1 MLEFFYDFALFF
13 LKTFTVSACIIIVC
27 GSILALSVRSKRTH
41 KEEMSVE
48 KLNDRYLELKD
59 GIMEEVLDSHE
70 WKKYVKTQKEEQK
83 EVKEFIKQV
92 ASIKAHNW
100 MHNSIEDKLKA
111 LRDLGKKS
119 NLSDDIIDIAVEAVK
134 TVGEQ

>member
-1 MLEFFYDFALFF
+1 
-13 LKTFTVSACIIIVC
+13 
-27 GSILALSVRSKRTH
+27 
-41 KEEMSVE
+41 
-48 KLNDRYLELKD
+48 
-59 GIMEEVLDSHE
+59 
-70 WKKYVKTQKEEQK
+70 
-83 EVKEFIKQV
+83 
-92 ASIKAHNW
+92 

>member
-1 MLEFFYDFALFF
+1 MKNNGFKGKYIGLDISPDMLKISKKLYPENVYLLGE
-13 LKTFTVSACIIIVC
+13 LKYERA
-27 GSILALSVRSKRTH
+27 
-41 KEEMSVE
+41 
-48 KLNDRYLELKD
+48 KLNNVDYIVSSQTFNRNLKQSD
-59 GIMEEVLDSHE
+59 N
-70 WKKYVKTQKEEQK
+70 YY